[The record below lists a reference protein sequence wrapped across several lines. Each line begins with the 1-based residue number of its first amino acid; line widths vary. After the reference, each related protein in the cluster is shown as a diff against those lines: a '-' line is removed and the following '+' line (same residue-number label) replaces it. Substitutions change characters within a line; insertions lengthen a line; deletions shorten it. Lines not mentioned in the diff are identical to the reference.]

1 MMKNKESS
9 GIECNYISVGGY
21 LEELFKRRATNQ
33 TDIDEMVGAYL
44 ECQDELFTCSKR
56 DWSIIK
62 MAQVCLCEAIV
73 HLYIE
78 NKKAG

>member
-1 MMKNKESS
+1 MKNKESRD
-9 GIECNYISVGGY
+9 IECKYNSVGGY
-21 LEELFKRRATNQ
+21 IEELFKRRCTDQ

-44 ECQDELFTCSKR
+44 ECQDELSTCSKR
-56 DWSIIK
+56 DWNIIK